1 MRNLEND
8 IESNEKNEIEIKA
21 KTHSNRCWVRR
32 GTHFCFHFPF
42 AFVMTELNGIF
53 RMGKL
58 CSSNSLCTAHSL
70 TNFSIVFKP
79 RKRLEAITD
88 DKMDEIK
95 HSQICYHDNTPHHDY
110 QAPTKLSSTFQLESG
125 VVRGAWHSILWC
137 LLAGYSAI
145 DRIYMYTYLSKSI
158 DFHSYKGH
166 QSNNRFIY
174 YFLLLHAI
182 F

>member
-42 AFVMTELNGIF
+42 AFVTAELNGIF

-79 RKRLEAITD
+79 RKRLEVITD

-110 QAPTKLSSTFQLESG
+110 QAPTKLSSTFQLEKSG
-125 VVRGAWHSILWC
+125 EFSGTRCVTFDFMVPACWLQCDRSHIYVHLFIEIYRLSLVQRSSIE
-137 LLAGYSAI
+137 
-145 DRIYMYTYLSKSI
+145 
-158 DFHSYKGH
+158 
-166 QSNNRFIY
+166 
-174 YFLLLHAI
+174 
-182 F
+182 

>member
-42 AFVMTELNGIF
+42 AFVTAELNGIF

-79 RKRLEAITD
+79 RKRLEVITD

-95 HSQICYHDNTPHHDY
+95 HSQICYHDKTPHHDY
-110 QAPTKLSSTFQLESG
+110 QAPTKLSSTFQLEKSG
-125 VVRGAWHSILWC
+125 EEQFSGTRCMTFDFMVPACWLQCDRSHIYVHLFIEIYRLSLVQRSSIE
-137 LLAGYSAI
+137 
-145 DRIYMYTYLSKSI
+145 
-158 DFHSYKGH
+158 
-166 QSNNRFIY
+166 
-174 YFLLLHAI
+174 
-182 F
+182 

>member
-42 AFVMTELNGIF
+42 AFVTAELNGIF

-79 RKRLEAITD
+79 RKRLEVITD

-110 QAPTKLSSTFQLESG
+110 QAPTKLSSTFQLEKSG
-125 VVRGAWHSILWC
+125 EERFSGTRCVTFDFMVPACWLQCDRSHIYVHLFIEIYRLSLVQRSSIE
-137 LLAGYSAI
+137 
-145 DRIYMYTYLSKSI
+145 
-158 DFHSYKGH
+158 
-166 QSNNRFIY
+166 
-174 YFLLLHAI
+174 
-182 F
+182 